1 MFLTS
6 YRLPSK
12 NMYLYDEF
20 SCQPFLFQPRGDR
33 GAGSLGSLQ
42 DPHRHLSPCDG
53 GGQFEALV
61 PRQQVSLPSFPVKIV
76 CSLKSETQ
84 SGSCEKVV

>member
-1 MFLTS
+1 MVEGISTF
-6 YRLPSK
+6 
-12 NMYLYDEF
+12 DEF

-33 GAGSLGSLQ
+33 GAGALGSLQ

-61 PRQQVSLPSFPVKIV
+61 PRQQVSLHNARRRLCV
-76 CSLKSETQ
+76 L
-84 SGSCEKVV
+84 